1 MSKVF
6 LAFMVLGILVVIAC
20 LGAVGY
26 VVHLAASAPPLSS
39 LKARAIAEN
48 SRVYAADGTSL
59 GFIQN
64 DELHLPLKRSDIP
77 QVVRDATIAIED
89 ERFYKHNGVDYEGV
103 VRAAVNNLNSDSQ
116 QGGSTITMQLVR
128 SLYISNEKTYTR
140 KIREAKLA
148 EELEDE
154 HSKEWILERYL
165 DSIPYGTVGGQSAIG
180 IKAAAKIYFSKE
192 LKDLNVREAALLAG
206 IPQATDTYS
215 PVRNPKAAKGRR
227 NEVLGKMAELG
238 MISPEQARKAS
249 SKGLG
254 VTTSQYFTK
263 RREHYFFDYVKD
275 QLFRE
280 YGALT
285 VRTGG
290 LKVYTTID
298 LKKQEE
304 ARATIESHLAGIGP
318 SSAIVTIDPRTGY
331 IEAMAS
337 SGDYGQSNFNLAAQ
351 GHRRPGSTFKVMALM
366 TALRMGV
373 DPDRT
378 SYTSVSPTVLDDPA
392 YGHIDIK
399 TYSGSGG
406 GTMTLR
412 RGTLQSDNSV
422 YIQLALD
429 LGPGRGRQDRA
440 GHGHQVD
447 AQGLPGRDARRPR
460 ERRLADG
467 DGDRL
472 RVDRQRRPAR
482 PPDGDHEDQVP
493 GRPRGEGRLAAAALP
508 RQAHPDLLRRR
519 RGQGDGDP
527 PAEPVERHRRPGVRL
542 HVAVPRG
549 RQDRHRRRQHGR
561 LVRGLHAAHVDL
573 RLGRL
578 PRRRA
583 RLHELPVLRRAGRRR
598 HVPGGDLGR
607 LHEPR
612 QGLLLRRLRA
622 AQGAV
627 RLLAVL
633 RPLRELGRQ
642 AHRGRRPR
650 RRDGGVH
657 RHDDARERRT
667 PRRARRRPTGPT
679 TTAASTPARTS
690 RRRRASPRRRR
701 RRPPE
706 PGPGRR
712 HGRAPAG
719 LGGRRRLRLG
729 LALRG
734 GFITRRVEAAVV
746 VGPCSGAVSPVE
758 EC

>member
-1 MSKVF
+1 MLAVTQPIRVGDWVF
-6 LAFMVLGILVVIAC
+6 VEDHYGVVEDIRLNYTFLRTLGDQQVVIPNEKLATGILRNDTLGDGVVGLDVAIWLPPTSDAAQAVEALRAETGPVGHGGRDHRRRRAARGGRRTVPPARA
-20 LGAVGY
+20 LGPRGGAPPALPHAPARGWPPPGVGKP
-26 VVHLAASAPPLSS
+26 VPEGELQSTVARHEPRPADTSPPPSRRRGQEQGLPRLHGAGDRRRDRGASAPSATSSTWPPRRPPLSS
-39 LKARAIAEN
+39 LKPRAIAEN

-103 VRAAVNNLNSDSQ
+103 VRAAVNNLNSDNQ

-227 NEVLGKMAELG
+227 NEVIGKMAELG
-238 MISPEQARKAS
+238 MISPEKARKAQ

-254 VTTSQYFTK
+254 VNTSQYFTK

-304 ARATIESHLAGIGP
+304 ARATIERHLAGVGP

-331 IEAMAS
+331 IESMAS

-378 SYTSVSPTVLDDPA
+378 SYTSRLADRDRRPGLRSHRHQDLQRHGRRHDDPA
-392 YGHIDIK
+392 PRHAAVRQ
-399 TYSGSGG
+399 
-406 GTMTLR
+406 LR
-412 RGTLQSDNSV
+412 LHPAR
-422 YIQLALD
+422 ARPR
-429 LGPGRGRQDRA
+429 PGRGRQDRA

-460 ERRLADG
+460 ERRLAAG

-482 PPDGDHEDQVP
+482 PPDRDHEDQVP

-508 RQAHPDLLRRR
+508 REAHADLLRRR
-519 RGQGDGDP
+519 RREGDGDP
-527 PAEPVERHRRPGVRL
+527 RAEPLERHRRPRLRL
-542 HVAVPRG
+542 HDRVPGG
-549 RQDRHRRRQHGR
+549 RQDRHRGRQHGR
-561 LVRGLHAAHVDL
+561 VVRRLHAAHVDL
-573 RLGRL
+573 RVGRL
-578 PRRRA
+578 P
-583 RLHELPVLRRAGRRR
+583 G
-598 HVPGGDLGR
+598 
-607 LHEPR
+607 
-612 QGLLLRRLRA
+612 Q
-622 AQGAV
+622 
-627 RLLAVL
+627 
-633 RPLRELGRQ
+633 
-642 AHRGRRPR
+642 
-650 RRDGGVH
+650 
-657 RHDDARERRT
+657 
-667 PRRARRRPTGPT
+667 RARRR
-679 TTAASTPARTS
+679 
-690 RRRRASPRRRR
+690 
-701 RRPPE
+701 
-706 PGPGRR
+706 
-712 HGRAPAG
+712 
-719 LGGRRRLRLG
+719 
-729 LALRG
+729 
-734 GFITRRVEAAVV
+734 
-746 VGPCSGAVSPVE
+746 
-758 EC
+758 